1 MMQRAAIFS
10 AVLHIVIAVI
20 SITGL
25 PFMNF
30 KNELPIPTPIAVEI
44 LPVAAE
50 TQAPKPKPLPVKEDI
65 KEEPL
70 PPKPQPTPPPTPTPE
85 PAPVPPA
92 EPEVKPEPVKEV
104 LPEPKPEAV
113 PLPQPKP
120 EPKPKPVEP
129 PPTPPA
135 KPKIKDTKPIKDKK
149 PDKSFDSILKN
160 IAKLKPT
167 SEAQDKAEKSTDTQ
181 SSQQTGKVGPEL
193 TMSEMDALRQQIKG
207 CWAINPGAKDIENF
221 LVTVKIIVNPDRT
234 VREAKLVPNAA
245 FANNGFYQAF
255 AESTVRAVLNP
266 RCSPL
271 KLPEG
276 KYEQWKELEM
286 NFTPL
291 DLIR

>member
-10 AVLHIVIAVI
+10 AVLHIVIVII

-30 KNELPIPTPIAVEI
+30 KNELPIPAPIAVDI
-44 LPVAAE
+44 LPIAAE
-50 TQAPKPKPLPVKEDI
+50 TQAPKPKPLPAKEEP

-70 PPKPQPTPPPTPTPE
+70 PPKPAPPSTLEPEPTPIPTPE
-85 PAPVPPA
+85 PEVKS
-92 EPEVKPEPVKEV
+92 EPETEARPEPN
-104 LPEPKPEAV
+104 PEAV
-113 PLPQPKP
+113 PLPQTKP
-120 EPKPKPVEP
+120 ELKPQPMEL
-129 PPTPPA
+129 PPTPPV
-135 KPKIKDTKPIKDKK
+135 KPKLKDSKPTKDKK
-149 PDKSFDSILKN
+149 LDKSFDSILKN
-160 IAKLKPT
+160 IAKLKPAT
-167 SEAQDKAEKSTDTQ
+167 QVEEKVDKSTDIQ
-181 SSQQTGKVGPEL
+181 SSQQTGKVGPEM

-221 LVTVKIIVNPDRT
+221 LVTVKILVNPDRT
-234 VREAKLVPNAA
+234 VREAKIVPNPALA
-245 FANNGFYQAF
+245 QNGFYQAF
-255 AESTVRAVLNP
+255 AESTMRAVLNP

-271 KLPEG
+271 RLPEG